1 MTIFATASRRF
12 DRTGTAAAAQSTV
25 VNTAVL
31 VTVLAL
37 AGCGALPDKPGRITA
52 YDFGPGLMGAPI
64 AAANIGTG
72 GAVGLPAIA
81 LADIEAN
88 ARFDGTQMLFRL
100 GYADAN
106 ELRPYAQSRWSLAPA
121 QLVRQRLRDALAARR
136 TVLDPQDSAT
146 LARSDP
152 RPPILRIALEEF
164 TQYFE
169 SPGSSVG
176 LVRLRAT
183 LVQSTPGGDRV
194 VGQRAFTVRRSAP
207 TADAPGGVK
216 ALAAASEVAV
226 AEVVAWVDQAR

>member
-1 MTIFATASRRF
+1 MTIFATASRCL
-12 DRTGTAAAAQSTV
+12 DRTGTAAAAQSTIV
-25 VNTAVL
+25 STAVL
-31 VTVLAL
+31 VAVLAL

-52 YDFGPGLMGAPI
+52 YDFGPGLVDAPTAVNTGAAGP
-64 AAANIGTG
+64 AS
-72 GAVGLPAIA
+72 LPAIA

-136 TVLDPQDSAT
+136 TVLDPPDSAT
-146 LARSDP
+146 LARSDA
-152 RPPILRIALEEF
+152 RLLTLRVALEEF

-169 SPGSSVG
+169 TPTSSVG